1 MDHLEPNALAKT
13 THMNVLLDFYS
24 ELLTEK
30 QKTILTY
37 YYYDDFSLGE
47 IATEF
52 GISRQAVYD
61 NIKRSQQALESY
73 ERKLGLLA
81 RHERILHITSQ
92 LEQTLQLD
100 KMDDERQKEAVSS
113 LIEQLRSSEITAQ
126 LEAKKYGSI

>member
-13 THMNVLLDFYS
+13 THMNALLDFYS

-30 QKTILTY
+30 QKTMLTY

-81 RHERILHITSQ
+81 RHERILKITAELEAALQ
-92 LEQTLQLD
+92 LEN
-100 KMDDERQKEAVSS
+100 MDERQKEAVSL
-113 LIEQLRSSEITAQ
+113 LIEQLRSSEMTAQ
-126 LEAKKYGSI
+126 LEAKKHGSI

>member
-13 THMNVLLDFYS
+13 THMNALLDFYS

-30 QKTILTY
+30 QKTMLSY

-81 RHERILHITSQ
+81 RHERVLVITAELEAALQ
-92 LEQTLQLD
+92 LE
-100 KMDDERQKEAVSS
+100 KMNERQKEAVSL
-113 LIEQLRSSEITAQ
+113 LIEQLRSTEMTAQ
-126 LEAKKYGSI
+126 LEAKKHGSI